1 MVDPRYV
8 WGGDAITIDNADL
21 VWIDHV
27 TTSKIGRQHIVFGT
41 RPSGRVTVS
50 NCDIDG
56 RSTWSATCDGRH
68 YWNMLFLGSN
78 DMITLKNNYIHS
90 TSGRAPKIGGNSL
103 VHVVNNYWYDNSGHA
118 FELSESAQVLI
129 EGNVFQNVKASMEA
143 GATGQMFATG
153 GSACSSALGRNCQIN
168 AYGSSTTLTR
178 ADTGF
183 LANFRGKNIAAAG
196 TAEQAKNVVNTAGF
210 GRI

>member
-1 MVDPRYV
+1 
-8 WGGDAITIDNADL
+8 
-21 VWIDHV
+21 
-27 TTSKIGRQHIVFGT
+27 
-41 RPSGRVTVS
+41 VTVS